1 MLGQGDRMEV
11 GAASG
16 WRDGL
21 VRESAWLGVWW
32 KGVCREGVR
41 VSKLRMGLW
50 SGERRSGVEGR
61 VGGC

>member
-1 MLGQGDRMEV
+1 MIGSGLAIGGGGVVEMLGQGDRVEV

-32 KGVCREGVR
+32 NGGV
-41 VSKLRMGLW
+41 
-50 SGERRSGVEGR
+50 
-61 VGGC
+61 